1 MSLIVDL
8 HRARKISVE
17 RADTPYA
24 LRANQ
29 RLRPGI
35 RAATVPCSAA
45 GSPLPRRRETP
56 SIVTV
61 TEAQL
66 DAPGP
71 SFRHE
76 ALLYFSDAH
85 FADRVGGLVRA
96 GVVRATP
103 A

>member
-1 MSLIVDL
+1 MQTSGFGPASGPPRYPV
-8 HRARKISVE
+8 
-17 RADTPYA
+17 
-24 LRANQ
+24 
-29 RLRPGI
+29 LRPAALC
-35 RAATVPCSAA
+35 RA
-45 GSPLPRRRETP
+45 PRDP

-85 FADRVGGLVRA
+85 FADRVGGFVRA
-96 GVVRATP
+96 GVVRATT